1 MKAEKKFILGID
13 LGTTNSVISFG
24 NVNQRTKQLE
34 AKIIPIKSLDEYGNL
49 KSFDLLP
56 SYVYF
61 KENEAPQI
69 GAAAKGMMSVQGSR
83 VVKSIKSKMGESVE
97 LNIDKKNYS
106 PVEISS
112 MLLSFLAKKAQ
123 DVLRLKTLPDD
134 VVITVPASFNSDQRE
149 ATIKAAEIAGFR
161 TINEDGTKRN
171 ILLDEPRA
179 ALFDFIEKY
188 NRNEIPDT
196 NIDLQTPKNIL
207 VYDLGG
213 GTLDVS
219 LHEVYYNQTDNRV
232 NIQDFAISRYT
243 QIGGD
248 SFDEL
253 LAIHLQQLLEKKGL
267 NTESLSNFD
276 KNTLFMKLLKL
287 AEETKIDLNREILAE
302 LEYNSPTVNELNEIQ
317 TEIISP
323 NIWDNRGIGEEIS
336 LEKYEE
342 IVQELLG
349 KDLYFHDY
357 KSIDTIDFEKNNN
370 IIFPILD
377 VLSKAEKKIGSEVK
391 IDAVLLNGGMT
402 KFYPIKRRIENF
414 FGFTPLTL
422 GDEDQSVA
430 RGAVYY
436 HESLHRGVKYNK
448 IQNESI
454 GIEIE
459 GNYVKHIVSAGTVL
473 PYEYKITNT
482 FEVSEA
488 GTKSIILPFYLGE
501 RKDTKEP
508 NKKIASRRVKFDRP
522 LPEGTAIDLVIN
534 IDDDGI
540 MNLKGALS
548 NDYSTTFEVSIET
561 EKVENESD
569 IVLKKYQEI
578 KKFEAPKIHLVAEVD
593 LEEMK
598 IKFDKFFKDKNFS
611 SSEYKNMTNKIKN
624 SSNGYML
631 GEYLLSKIDTISKE
645 QKTKIITLL
654 GEIAKND
661 DDLKNLVV
669 EKLISLSSEEN
680 ILKLDIKEISRSIKE
695 CVIALGKLQRD
706 YSEGHLLYLLN
717 IPYTL
722 NIQEDLI
729 TSIGKVGYSKNAL
742 KHLENVLK
750 DTQIEEVGKNI
761 RLVWSIAKIG
771 TREKIGSIS
780 PENLTNLIYLIKN
793 LLDKTTHKELTEN
806 CIYALGELCDS
817 RFGNEVSENI
827 SAEIITYLEELLTT
841 KGAKQQK
848 IISLIINMIKGNI
861 LTQEEENNLLSIR
874 SKLS

>member
-1 MKAEKKFILGID
+1 MKDEKKFILGID

-123 DVLRLKTLPDD
+123 EVLRLKTLPDD

-253 LAIHLQQLLEKKGL
+253 LAIHLKQLLEKKGL
-267 NTESLSNFD
+267 NTETLSNFD

-287 AEETKIDLNREILAE
+287 AEDTKIDLNREILAE
-302 LEYNSPTVNELNEIQ
+302 LEYNSPTENELNEIQ

-342 IVQELLG
+342 IVQGLLG
-349 KDLYFHDY
+349 KDLYFNDY

-377 VLSKAEKKIGSEVK
+377 VLSKAEKKIGSEIK

-561 EKVENESD
+561 EKVEND

-578 KKFEAPKIHLVAEVD
+578 KKIDAPKIYLGAEVD
-593 LEEMK
+593 IEEMK
-598 IKFDKFFKDKNFS
+598 SKFDKFFKDKNFS

-631 GEYLLSKIDTISKE
+631 GEYLLSKIDIISKD

-654 GEIAKND
+654 GEIAKSD
-661 DDLKNLVV
+661 EDLKNLVV

-695 CVIALGKLQRD
+695 CIIALGKLQRD

-780 PENLTNLIYLIKN
+780 PENLTNLIYIIKN

-817 RFGNEVSENI
+817 RFGNEVSEDI
-827 SAEIITYLEELLTT
+827 STEIITYLEELLTI

>member
-83 VVKSIKSKMGESVE
+83 VVKSIKSKMGDSVE

-123 DVLRLKTLPDD
+123 EVLRLKTLPDD

-253 LAIHLQQLLEKKGL
+253 LAIHLKQLLEKKGL
-267 NTESLSNFD
+267 NTEALSNFD

-287 AEETKIDLNREILAE
+287 AEDTKIDLNREILAE
-302 LEYNSPTVNELNEIQ
+302 LEYNSPTENELNEIQ

-342 IVQELLG
+342 IVQGLLG
-349 KDLYFHDY
+349 KDLYFNDY

-377 VLSKAEKKIGSEVK
+377 VLSKAEKKIGSEIK

-473 PYEYKITNT
+473 PYEYKITDT

-578 KKFEAPKIHLVAEVD
+578 KKIEAPKIYLGAEVD
-593 LEEMK
+593 IEEMK
-598 IKFDKFFKDKNFS
+598 SKFDKFFKDKNFS

-631 GEYLLSKIDTISKE
+631 VEYLLSKIDIISKE

-750 DTQIEEVGKNI
+750 DTQIEEIGKNI

-793 LLDKTTHKELTEN
+793 LLDKTAHKELTEN

-817 RFGNEVSENI
+817 RFGNEVSEDI
-827 SAEIITYLEELLTT
+827 SAEIIIYLEELLTT